1 MFVLEIILWW
11 IWLAAIGFIIGGFGG
26 LIVYSVIRI
35 TKERRM
41 TDGDISREVDN
52 NIKKMSN
59 LIWQYANKDKE

>member
-26 LIVYSVIRI
+26 FIVYSVIRSI
-35 TKERRM
+35 KERRM
-41 TDGDISREVDN
+41 TDDDISREVDN

-59 LIWQYANKDKE
+59 LIWQYANKDEE

>member
-26 LIVYSVIRI
+26 FIVYSVIRSI
-35 TKERRM
+35 KERRM
-41 TDGDISREVDN
+41 TDDDISREVDN
-52 NIKKMSN
+52 KIKKMSN

>member
-26 LIVYSVIRI
+26 FIVYSVIKTI
-35 TKERRM
+35 KERRM
-41 TDGDISREVDN
+41 TDDDISREVDN

>member
-1 MFVLEIILWW
+1 MFILEIILWW

-26 LIVYSVIRI
+26 FIVYSVIRTI
-35 TKERRM
+35 KERRM
-41 TDGDISREVDN
+41 TDDDISREVDN

>member
-26 LIVYSVIRI
+26 FIVYAVIRTI
-35 TKERRM
+35 KERRM
-41 TDGDISREVDN
+41 TDDDISREVNN

>member
-26 LIVYSVIRI
+26 FIVYAVIRSI
-35 TKERRM
+35 KERRM
-41 TDGDISREVDN
+41 TDDDISREVDN

>member
-26 LIVYSVIRI
+26 FIVYSVIRSI
-35 TKERRM
+35 KERRM
-41 TDGDISREVDN
+41 TDDDISREVDN